1 MLHTSNTRRRPR
13 PGETV
18 TRNRNAG
25 RWSAQEHARFVDGL
39 EKYGRRKWIRIAEH
53 VGTRTVI
60 QVRSHAQKYFK
71 KTAAAQPPP
80 ARKVSSDDEVSLA
93 RAAAVPNLDARPQLA
108 LLTAAAKLLDG
119 VAERPAAR
127 APIEME
133 RKRARSDDSD
143 ESFVRGVSPDA
154 GLPACVSSDTLH
166 VVGGN
171 NTPPSPPRALHGPVV
186 SNADLPDL
194 AKRRK
199 VDEPLAGGGAAAPR
213 GRVTTIPRANYPG
226 ALSSA
231 DLIPSSSSGKA
242 RSCAPVFPIP
252 GLLRSRR
259 ASLRVDGAPVARPGW
274 LNPRHCRNRPRDGVV
289 SAGRSPAEPRTA
301 GG

>member
-1 MLHTSNTRRRPR
+1 M
-13 PGETV
+13 
-18 TRNRNAG
+18 
-25 RWSAQEHARFVDGL
+25 
-39 EKYGRRKWIRIAEH
+39 
-53 VGTRTVI
+53 
-60 QVRSHAQKYFK
+60 
-71 KTAAAQPPP
+71 
-80 ARKVSSDDEVSLA
+80 SSDDEVSLA

-143 ESFVRGVSPDA
+143 ESSFVRGVSPDA

-186 SNADLPDL
+186 STADLPDL

-199 VDEPLAGGGAAAPR
+199 VDEP
-213 GRVTTIPRANYPG
+213 
-226 ALSSA
+226 
-231 DLIPSSSSGKA
+231 
-242 RSCAPVFPIP
+242 
-252 GLLRSRR
+252 
-259 ASLRVDGAPVARPGW
+259 
-274 LNPRHCRNRPRDGVV
+274 
-289 SAGRSPAEPRTA
+289 SPAPA
-301 GG
+301 QALAA

>member
-1 MLHTSNTRRRPR
+1 MTPERKPRRFVSRALPNATHTHTDGFARRCATAGVLHTSNTHRQPR

-71 KTAAAQPPP
+71 KLRRAAQPPP

-127 APIEME
+127 EPENLE

-143 ESFVRGVSPDA
+143 ESQFVRGVSPDA
-154 GLPACVSSDTLH
+154 GLSSCVSSDTLH

-171 NTPPSPPRALHGPVV
+171 HTPPSPPRALHGPVV

-199 VDEPLAGGGAAAPR
+199 LEESLPAPAQALAA
-213 GRVTTIPRANYPG
+213 
-226 ALSSA
+226 
-231 DLIPSSSSGKA
+231 
-242 RSCAPVFPIP
+242 
-252 GLLRSRR
+252 
-259 ASLRVDGAPVARPGW
+259 
-274 LNPRHCRNRPRDGVV
+274 
-289 SAGRSPAEPRTA
+289 
-301 GG
+301 

>member
-1 MLHTSNTRRRPR
+1 MTPERKPRRFVSRALPNATHTHTDGFARACATAGVLHTSNTHRQPR

-18 TRNRNAG
+18 TRTRNAG

-71 KTAAAQPPP
+71 KLRRAAQPP
-80 ARKVSSDDEVSLA
+80 ARKVSSDDDVSLA
-93 RAAAVPNLDARPQLA
+93 RDLDARPQLA

-127 APIEME
+127 EPETLE

-143 ESFVRGVSPDA
+143 ESQFVRGVSPDA
-154 GLPACVSSDTLH
+154 GLSSCVSSDTLH

-171 NTPPSPPRALHGPVV
+171 HTPPSPPRALHGPVV

-199 VDEPLAGGGAAAPR
+199 LEE
-213 GRVTTIPRANYPG
+213 
-226 ALSSA
+226 S
-231 DLIPSSSSGKA
+231 
-242 RSCAPVFPIP
+242 
-252 GLLRSRR
+252 
-259 ASLRVDGAPVARPGW
+259 
-274 LNPRHCRNRPRDGVV
+274 
-289 SAGRSPAEPRTA
+289 SPAPA
-301 GG
+301 QALAA

>member
-1 MLHTSNTRRRPR
+1 MTPERKPRRFVSRALPNATHTHTDGFARTCATAGVLHTSNTHRQPR

-18 TRNRNAG
+18 TRTRNAG

-71 KTAAAQPPP
+71 KLRRAAQPPP

-127 APIEME
+127 EPENLE

-143 ESFVRGVSPDA
+143 ESQFVRGVSPDA
-154 GLPACVSSDTLH
+154 LSTCVSSDTLH

-171 NTPPSPPRALHGPVV
+171 HTPPSPPRALHGPVV

-199 VDEPLAGGGAAAPR
+199 LEESLPAPAQALAA
-213 GRVTTIPRANYPG
+213 
-226 ALSSA
+226 
-231 DLIPSSSSGKA
+231 
-242 RSCAPVFPIP
+242 
-252 GLLRSRR
+252 
-259 ASLRVDGAPVARPGW
+259 
-274 LNPRHCRNRPRDGVV
+274 
-289 SAGRSPAEPRTA
+289 
-301 GG
+301 

>member
-1 MLHTSNTRRRPR
+1 MTPERKPRRFVSRALPNATHTHTDGFARRCATAGVLHTSNTHRRPR

-71 KTAAAQPPP
+71 KLRRAAQPPP
-80 ARKVSSDDEVSLA
+80 ARKVSSDDDVSLA
-93 RAAAVPNLDARPQLA
+93 RDLDARPQLA

-127 APIEME
+127 EPENLE

-143 ESFVRGVSPDA
+143 ESQFVRGVSPDA
-154 GLPACVSSDTLH
+154 GLSSCVSSDTLH

-171 NTPPSPPRALHGPVV
+171 HTPPSPPRALHGPVV

-199 VDEPLAGGGAAAPR
+199 LEESLPAPAQALAA
-213 GRVTTIPRANYPG
+213 
-226 ALSSA
+226 
-231 DLIPSSSSGKA
+231 
-242 RSCAPVFPIP
+242 
-252 GLLRSRR
+252 
-259 ASLRVDGAPVARPGW
+259 
-274 LNPRHCRNRPRDGVV
+274 
-289 SAGRSPAEPRTA
+289 
-301 GG
+301 

>member
-1 MLHTSNTRRRPR
+1 MTPERKPRRFVSRALPNATHTHTDGFARRCATAGVLHTSNTHRQPR

-18 TRNRNAG
+18 TQNRNAG

-71 KTAAAQPPP
+71 KLRRAAQPP
-80 ARKVSSDDEVSLA
+80 ARKVSSDDDVSLA
-93 RAAAVPNLDARPQLA
+93 RDLDARPQLA

-143 ESFVRGVSPDA
+143 ESQFVRGVSPDA
-154 GLPACVSSDTLH
+154 GLSSCVSSDTLH

-171 NTPPSPPRALHGPVV
+171 HTPPSPPRALHGPVV

-199 VDEPLAGGGAAAPR
+199 LEESLPAPAQALAA
-213 GRVTTIPRANYPG
+213 
-226 ALSSA
+226 
-231 DLIPSSSSGKA
+231 
-242 RSCAPVFPIP
+242 
-252 GLLRSRR
+252 
-259 ASLRVDGAPVARPGW
+259 
-274 LNPRHCRNRPRDGVV
+274 
-289 SAGRSPAEPRTA
+289 
-301 GG
+301 

>member
-1 MLHTSNTRRRPR
+1 MTPERKPRRFVSRALPNATHTHTDGFARACATAGVLHTSNTRRRPR

-71 KTAAAQPPP
+71 KLRRAAQPP
-80 ARKVSSDDEVSLA
+80 ARKVSSDDDVSLA
-93 RAAAVPNLDARPQLA
+93 RDLDARPQLA

-127 APIEME
+127 EPETLE

-143 ESFVRGVSPDA
+143 ESQFVRGVSPDA
-154 GLPACVSSDTLH
+154 GLSSCVSSDTLH

-171 NTPPSPPRALHGPVV
+171 HTPPSPPRALHGPVV

-199 VDEPLAGGGAAAPR
+199 LEESLPAPAQALAA
-213 GRVTTIPRANYPG
+213 
-226 ALSSA
+226 
-231 DLIPSSSSGKA
+231 
-242 RSCAPVFPIP
+242 
-252 GLLRSRR
+252 
-259 ASLRVDGAPVARPGW
+259 
-274 LNPRHCRNRPRDGVV
+274 
-289 SAGRSPAEPRTA
+289 
-301 GG
+301 

>member
-1 MLHTSNTRRRPR
+1 MTPERKPRRFVSRALPNATHTHTDGFARACATAGVLHTSNTRRRPR

-71 KTAAAQPPP
+71 KLRRAAQPP
-80 ARKVSSDDEVSLA
+80 ARKVSSDDDVSLA
-93 RAAAVPNLDARPQLA
+93 RDLDARPQLA

-127 APIEME
+127 EPENLE

-143 ESFVRGVSPDA
+143 ESQFVRGVSPDA
-154 GLPACVSSDTLH
+154 GLSSCVSSDTLH

-171 NTPPSPPRALHGPVV
+171 HTPPSPPRALHGPVV

-199 VDEPLAGGGAAAPR
+199 LEESLPAPAQALAA
-213 GRVTTIPRANYPG
+213 
-226 ALSSA
+226 
-231 DLIPSSSSGKA
+231 
-242 RSCAPVFPIP
+242 
-252 GLLRSRR
+252 
-259 ASLRVDGAPVARPGW
+259 
-274 LNPRHCRNRPRDGVV
+274 
-289 SAGRSPAEPRTA
+289 
-301 GG
+301 

>member
-1 MLHTSNTRRRPR
+1 MQDGAAGAAQIEDNLGVKPDAAVDVGRTENDVRASRRCELPLS
-13 PGETV
+13 
-18 TRNRNAG
+18 RNSSTDEAQLESG

-71 KTAAAQPPP
+71 KLRRAAQPPP
-80 ARKVSSDDEVSLA
+80 ARKVSSDDDVSLA
-93 RAAAVPNLDARPQLA
+93 RDLDARPQLA

-127 APIEME
+127 EPENLE

-143 ESFVRGVSPDA
+143 ESQFVRGVSPDA
-154 GLPACVSSDTLH
+154 GLSSCVSSDTLH

-171 NTPPSPPRALHGPVV
+171 HTPPSPPRALHGPVV

-199 VDEPLAGGGAAAPR
+199 LEESLPAPAQALAA
-213 GRVTTIPRANYPG
+213 
-226 ALSSA
+226 
-231 DLIPSSSSGKA
+231 
-242 RSCAPVFPIP
+242 
-252 GLLRSRR
+252 
-259 ASLRVDGAPVARPGW
+259 
-274 LNPRHCRNRPRDGVV
+274 
-289 SAGRSPAEPRTA
+289 
-301 GG
+301 

>member
-1 MLHTSNTRRRPR
+1 MTPERKPRRFVSRALPNATHTHTDGFARRCATAGVLHTSNTHRQPR

-18 TRNRNAG
+18 TRTRNAG

-71 KTAAAQPPP
+71 KLRRAAQPPP

-127 APIEME
+127 EPETLE

-143 ESFVRGVSPDA
+143 ESQFVRGVSPDA

-199 VDEPLAGGGAAAPR
+199 VDEPLPAAP
-213 GRVTTIPRANYPG
+213 PP
-226 ALSSA
+226 
-231 DLIPSSSSGKA
+231 
-242 RSCAPVFPIP
+242 
-252 GLLRSRR
+252 
-259 ASLRVDGAPVARPGW
+259 PVA
-274 LNPRHCRNRPRDGVV
+274 
-289 SAGRSPAEPRTA
+289 A
-301 GG
+301 

>member
-1 MLHTSNTRRRPR
+1 MTPERKPRRFVSRALPNATHTHTDGFARRCATAGVLRAPDTHRRPR

-18 TRNRNAG
+18 TQNRNAG

-71 KTAAAQPPP
+71 KLRRAAQPP
-80 ARKVSSDDEVSLA
+80 ARKVSSDDDVSLA
-93 RAAAVPNLDARPQLA
+93 RDLDARPQLA

-127 APIEME
+127 EPENLE

-143 ESFVRGVSPDA
+143 ESQFVRGVSPDA

-171 NTPPSPPRALHGPVV
+171 HTPPSPPRALHGPVV

-199 VDEPLAGGGAAAPR
+199 LEESLPAPAQALAA
-213 GRVTTIPRANYPG
+213 
-226 ALSSA
+226 
-231 DLIPSSSSGKA
+231 
-242 RSCAPVFPIP
+242 
-252 GLLRSRR
+252 
-259 ASLRVDGAPVARPGW
+259 
-274 LNPRHCRNRPRDGVV
+274 
-289 SAGRSPAEPRTA
+289 
-301 GG
+301 

>member
-1 MLHTSNTRRRPR
+1 MTPERKPRRFVSRALPNATHTPTDGFARRCATAGVLHTSNTHRRSR

-18 TRNRNAG
+18 TRTRNAG

-71 KTAAAQPPP
+71 KLRRAAQPP
-80 ARKVSSDDEVSLA
+80 ARKVSSDDDVSLA
-93 RAAAVPNLDARPQLA
+93 RDLDARPQLA

-127 APIEME
+127 EPETLE

-143 ESFVRGVSPDA
+143 ESQFVRGVSPDA
-154 GLPACVSSDTLH
+154 GLSSCVSSDTLH

-171 NTPPSPPRALHGPVV
+171 HTPPSPPRALHGPVV

-199 VDEPLAGGGAAAPR
+199 LEE
-213 GRVTTIPRANYPG
+213 
-226 ALSSA
+226 S
-231 DLIPSSSSGKA
+231 
-242 RSCAPVFPIP
+242 
-252 GLLRSRR
+252 
-259 ASLRVDGAPVARPGW
+259 
-274 LNPRHCRNRPRDGVV
+274 
-289 SAGRSPAEPRTA
+289 SPAPA
-301 GG
+301 QALAA

>member
-1 MLHTSNTRRRPR
+1 MVRAPPR
-13 PGETV
+13 AGNV
-18 TRNRNAG
+18 TQHRNAG

-71 KTAAAQPPP
+71 KLRRAAQPPP
-80 ARKVSSDDEVSLA
+80 ARKVSSDDDVSLA
-93 RAAAVPNLDARPQLA
+93 RDLDARPQLA

-127 APIEME
+127 EPETLE

-143 ESFVRGVSPDA
+143 ESQFVRGVSPDA
-154 GLPACVSSDTLH
+154 GLSSCVSSDTLH

-171 NTPPSPPRALHGPVV
+171 HTPPSPPRALHGPVV

-199 VDEPLAGGGAAAPR
+199 LEESLPAPAQALAA
-213 GRVTTIPRANYPG
+213 
-226 ALSSA
+226 
-231 DLIPSSSSGKA
+231 
-242 RSCAPVFPIP
+242 
-252 GLLRSRR
+252 
-259 ASLRVDGAPVARPGW
+259 
-274 LNPRHCRNRPRDGVV
+274 
-289 SAGRSPAEPRTA
+289 
-301 GG
+301 

>member
-1 MLHTSNTRRRPR
+1 MRKNASSRHERAAGRDTHTYRAGNATPSSP
-13 PGETV
+13 
-18 TRNRNAG
+18 AG

-71 KTAAAQPPP
+71 KLRRAAQPPP
-80 ARKVSSDDEVSLA
+80 RKVSSDDDVSLA
-93 RAAAVPNLDARPQLA
+93 RDLDARPQLA

-127 APIEME
+127 EPETLE

-143 ESFVRGVSPDA
+143 ESQFVRGVSPDA
-154 GLPACVSSDTLH
+154 GLSSCVSSDTLH

-171 NTPPSPPRALHGPVV
+171 HTPPSPPRALHGPVV

-199 VDEPLAGGGAAAPR
+199 LEESLPAPAQALAA
-213 GRVTTIPRANYPG
+213 
-226 ALSSA
+226 
-231 DLIPSSSSGKA
+231 
-242 RSCAPVFPIP
+242 
-252 GLLRSRR
+252 
-259 ASLRVDGAPVARPGW
+259 
-274 LNPRHCRNRPRDGVV
+274 
-289 SAGRSPAEPRTA
+289 
-301 GG
+301 

>member
-1 MLHTSNTRRRPR
+1 MVRAPPR
-13 PGETV
+13 AGNV
-18 TRNRNAG
+18 TQHRNAG

-71 KTAAAQPPP
+71 KLRRAAQPP
-80 ARKVSSDDEVSLA
+80 ARKVSSDDDVSLA
-93 RAAAVPNLDARPQLA
+93 RDLDARPQLA

-127 APIEME
+127 EPENLE

-143 ESFVRGVSPDA
+143 ESQFVRGVSPDA
-154 GLPACVSSDTLH
+154 LSTCVSSDTLH

-171 NTPPSPPRALHGPVV
+171 HTPPSPPRALHGPVV

-199 VDEPLAGGGAAAPR
+199 LEESLPAPAQALAA
-213 GRVTTIPRANYPG
+213 
-226 ALSSA
+226 
-231 DLIPSSSSGKA
+231 
-242 RSCAPVFPIP
+242 
-252 GLLRSRR
+252 
-259 ASLRVDGAPVARPGW
+259 
-274 LNPRHCRNRPRDGVV
+274 
-289 SAGRSPAEPRTA
+289 
-301 GG
+301 

>member
-1 MLHTSNTRRRPR
+1 MTPERKPRRFVSRALPNATHTHTDGFARACATAGVLHTSNTRRQPR

-18 TRNRNAG
+18 TRTRNAG

-71 KTAAAQPPP
+71 KLRRAAQPPP

-133 RKRARSDDSD
+133 RKRARSDDS
-143 ESFVRGVSPDA
+143 GV
-154 GLPACVSSDTLH
+154 CM
-166 VVGGN
+166 
-171 NTPPSPPRALHGPVV
+171 
-186 SNADLPDL
+186 
-194 AKRRK
+194 
-199 VDEPLAGGGAAAPR
+199 
-213 GRVTTIPRANYPG
+213 
-226 ALSSA
+226 
-231 DLIPSSSSGKA
+231 
-242 RSCAPVFPIP
+242 
-252 GLLRSRR
+252 
-259 ASLRVDGAPVARPGW
+259 
-274 LNPRHCRNRPRDGVV
+274 
-289 SAGRSPAEPRTA
+289 
-301 GG
+301 

>member
-1 MLHTSNTRRRPR
+1 MLHTSNTHRRPR

-71 KTAAAQPPP
+71 KLRRAAQPPP

-143 ESFVRGVSPDA
+143 ESSFVRGVSPDA

-199 VDEPLAGGGAAAPR
+199 VDEPLPAAAP
-213 GRVTTIPRANYPG
+213 PP
-226 ALSSA
+226 
-231 DLIPSSSSGKA
+231 
-242 RSCAPVFPIP
+242 
-252 GLLRSRR
+252 
-259 ASLRVDGAPVARPGW
+259 PVA
-274 LNPRHCRNRPRDGVV
+274 
-289 SAGRSPAEPRTA
+289 A
-301 GG
+301 

>member
-1 MLHTSNTRRRPR
+1 MVRAPPR
-13 PGETV
+13 AGNV
-18 TRNRNAG
+18 TQNRNAG

-71 KTAAAQPPP
+71 KLRRAAQPPP

-171 NTPPSPPRALHGPVV
+171 HTPPSPPRALHGPVV

-199 VDEPLAGGGAAAPR
+199 LEESLPAPAQALAA
-213 GRVTTIPRANYPG
+213 
-226 ALSSA
+226 
-231 DLIPSSSSGKA
+231 
-242 RSCAPVFPIP
+242 
-252 GLLRSRR
+252 
-259 ASLRVDGAPVARPGW
+259 
-274 LNPRHCRNRPRDGVV
+274 
-289 SAGRSPAEPRTA
+289 
-301 GG
+301 

>member
-1 MLHTSNTRRRPR
+1 MTPERKPRRFVSRALPNATHTHTDGFARACATAGVLHTSNTRRRPR

-71 KTAAAQPPP
+71 KLRRAAQPP
-80 ARKVSSDDEVSLA
+80 ARKVSSDDDVSLA
-93 RAAAVPNLDARPQLA
+93 RDLDARPQLA

-127 APIEME
+127 EPENLE

-143 ESFVRGVSPDA
+143 ESQFVRGVSPDA
-154 GLPACVSSDTLH
+154 GLSSCVSSDTLH

-171 NTPPSPPRALHGPVV
+171 HTPPSPPRALHGPVV

-199 VDEPLAGGGAAAPR
+199 LEE
-213 GRVTTIPRANYPG
+213 
-226 ALSSA
+226 S
-231 DLIPSSSSGKA
+231 
-242 RSCAPVFPIP
+242 
-252 GLLRSRR
+252 
-259 ASLRVDGAPVARPGW
+259 
-274 LNPRHCRNRPRDGVV
+274 
-289 SAGRSPAEPRTA
+289 SPAPA
-301 GG
+301 QALAA

>member
-1 MLHTSNTRRRPR
+1 MVRAPPR
-13 PGETV
+13 AGNV
-18 TRNRNAG
+18 TQTRNAG

-71 KTAAAQPPP
+71 KLRRAAQPP
-80 ARKVSSDDEVSLA
+80 ARKVSSDDDVSLA
-93 RAAAVPNLDARPQLA
+93 RDLDARPQLA

-127 APIEME
+127 EPENLE

-199 VDEPLAGGGAAAPR
+199 VDEPLPAAP
-213 GRVTTIPRANYPG
+213 PP
-226 ALSSA
+226 
-231 DLIPSSSSGKA
+231 
-242 RSCAPVFPIP
+242 
-252 GLLRSRR
+252 
-259 ASLRVDGAPVARPGW
+259 PVA
-274 LNPRHCRNRPRDGVV
+274 
-289 SAGRSPAEPRTA
+289 A
-301 GG
+301 